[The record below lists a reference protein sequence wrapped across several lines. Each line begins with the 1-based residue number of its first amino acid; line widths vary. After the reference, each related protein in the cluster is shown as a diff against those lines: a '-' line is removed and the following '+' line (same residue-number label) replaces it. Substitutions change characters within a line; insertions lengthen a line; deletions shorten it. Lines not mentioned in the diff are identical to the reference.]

1 MVEGESITPKIDLQ
15 RKLEVAF
22 LYHKTRATKS
32 LDARS
37 HGWKWYMQ
45 FVRYRSL
52 WLADRIPSSILY
64 ILGLAIDV
72 IPQQYTS

>member
-22 LYHKTRATKS
+22 LYHYTRATKS

-37 HGWKWYMQ
+37 HG
-45 FVRYRSL
+45 
-52 WLADRIPSSILY
+52 
-64 ILGLAIDV
+64 
-72 IPQQYTS
+72 